1 MTAVL
6 IALGDEFRRD
16 DGVGPAVAR
25 ALRSGGLPAQVLI
38 SQGDPVELIE
48 SWSGAAVAVVLDAVR
63 MEFPQPGRV
72 HVLDPA
78 DLDTTAA
85 TGTHGFDLGAAIAL
99 GHAIGRMPDRLVI
112 IGVEVADMA
121 HGPGLSP
128 DVARAAPI
136 VARAVVDT
144 LFPGKDV
151 PLLSPGA
158 LVRDSGAAPTTAESS
173 LRTPPSRR

>member
-1 MTAVL
+1 
-6 IALGDEFRRD
+6 
-16 DGVGPAVAR
+16 
-25 ALRSGGLPAQVLI
+25 
-38 SQGDPVELIE
+38 
-48 SWSGAAVAVVLDAVR
+48 
-63 MEFPQPGRV
+63 
-72 HVLDPA
+72 
-78 DLDTTAA
+78 
-85 TGTHGFDLGAAIAL
+85 
-99 GHAIGRMPDRLVI
+99 MPDRLVI